1 MLAYRTR
8 AALAASSLILAGIAA
23 PAASQTRTDGTSGGV
38 TGQDVSA
45 STCGSG
51 TSDGTSITV
60 SGCAD
65 AEAENGGTVD
75 TSTRARTNSRVGM
88 QNSTATARDEDE
100 RARSRTHT
108 IVRQGEVVRSRT
120 SSMYKQQGER
130 PVREVISTRATKD
143 GTVTKESGSKPR

>member
-1 MLAYRTR
+1 MTMLAYRNK
-8 AALAASSLILAGIAA
+8 AALAASTLILAGLAV
-23 PAASQTRTDGTSGGV
+23 PAAAQTGTNGTSGGV

-51 TSDGTSITV
+51 TSDGTSIAV

-65 AEAENGGTVD
+65 AQAQNGGTVD

-88 QNSTATARDEDE
+88 QNSTAVARDEDE

-108 IVRQGEVVRSRT
+108 MVRPNGVVRSRT
-120 SSMYKQQGER
+120 MSIYKQRGEK
-130 PVREVISTRATKD
+130 PVREVETT
-143 GTVTKESGSKPR
+143 GTAPKRR